1 MSHELT
7 KNQKN
12 RHFEVLS
19 SLVLCNSKEPCLNR
33 MVTCDESGFCTMT
46 DNAISAIGQRRS
58 YKALPEAKL
67 ALKKR
72 SSSLFAGLLLV
83 WSTTAFWILARPLHL
98 RSMLSKSVRHPWKL
112 QRLRLALVNRKGLI
126 LPHDNVWPHVAQP
139 TLQKLNK
146 LGYKILLH
154 PPYSLDFSPKN

>member
-7 KNQKN
+7 KYQKN
-12 RHFEVLS
+12 RHFELLY

-83 WSTTAFWILARPLHL
+83 
-98 RSMLSKSVRHPWKL
+98 
-112 QRLRLALVNRKGLI
+112 
-126 LPHDNVWPHVAQP
+126 
-139 TLQKLNK
+139 
-146 LGYKILLH
+146 
-154 PPYSLDFSPKN
+154 

>member
-19 SLVLCNSKEPCLNR
+19 SLVLCNSKEPFLNR

-46 DNAISAIGQRRS
+46 NNGHLRDWT
-58 YKALPEAKL
+58 
-67 ALKKR
+67 KKR
-72 SSSLFAGLLLV
+72 LQSTSWSQTCTKKKIIITVCWSAAGLIHYNFLNPGKTIT
-83 WSTTAFWILARPLHL
+83 SEKYAQQISETPG
-98 RSMLSKSVRHPWKL
+98 KL
-112 QRLRLALVNRKGLI
+112 QRLRLALVNRKGPI
-126 LPHDNVWPHVAQP
+126 LPHDNVWPHVARP

-154 PPYSLDFSPKN
+154 PPYSPDFSPTN